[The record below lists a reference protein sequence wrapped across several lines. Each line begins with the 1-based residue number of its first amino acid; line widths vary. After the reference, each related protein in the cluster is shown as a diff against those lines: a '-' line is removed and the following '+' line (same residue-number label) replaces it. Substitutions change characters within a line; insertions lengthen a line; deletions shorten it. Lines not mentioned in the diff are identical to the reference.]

1 MCLTCRLVKCTILR
15 YYFYIIEG
23 GGDLSEIAVVTDS
36 NSGITQSEGEE
47 LGVFVLPMPFD
58 IDGKEYFEDINLTQ
72 EQFYEKL
79 KNGADVSTS
88 QPSPE
93 SVTGLW
99 NKVLKDYDSL
109 IYIPMSGGLSGSVL
123 TAQMLSERYNG
134 RVQVVNNHRISV
146 TQRQS
151 VLDAQKLIRETDLSA
166 EEIRRR
172 LEKHG
177 PDSSI
182 YIMVD
187 TLKYL
192 KKGGRITP
200 VAAALGGLLKI
211 KPVLQIQGEKLDA
224 FAKARTLKQAKSIML
239 EAIHR
244 DIDNR
249 FKDGPEGRNIDISVS
264 YTPGPGIDGWVK
276 EAKAEFPHHDIYH
289 APLSLSISCHVG
301 PGALAITATT
311 KIRI

>member
-1 MCLTCRLVKCTILR
+1 MYLFCLC
-15 YYFYIIEG
+15 
-23 GGDLSEIAVVTDS
+23 
-36 NSGITQSEGEE
+36 
-47 LGVFVLPMPFD
+47 P
-58 IDGKEYFEDINLTQ
+58 LT
-72 EQFYEKL
+72 
-79 KNGADVSTS
+79 
-88 QPSPE
+88 
-93 SVTGLW
+93 
-99 NKVLKDYDSL
+99 SL

-123 TAQMLSERYNG
+123 TAQMLAENYNG

-151 VLDAQKLIRETDLSA
+151 VMDAQKLIRETDLSA

-224 FAKARTLKQAKSIML
+224 FAKARTLKQAKSIMID
-239 EAIHR
+239 AIHR

-249 FKDGPEGRNIDISVS
+249 FADGPDGKHIDIAVS
-264 YTPGPGIDGWVK
+264 YTPGPGVDAWVDEVK
-276 EAKAEFPHHDIYH
+276 NEFSDHDIFH
-289 APLSLSISCHVG
+289 APLSLSISCHIG

-311 KIRI
+311 KIKV